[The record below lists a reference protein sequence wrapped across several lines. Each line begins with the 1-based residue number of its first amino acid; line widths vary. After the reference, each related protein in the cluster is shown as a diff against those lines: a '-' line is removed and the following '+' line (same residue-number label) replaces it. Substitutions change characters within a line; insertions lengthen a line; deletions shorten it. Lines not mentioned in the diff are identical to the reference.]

1 MASKRARAPQTVM
14 LQSAHLLVEKRNPGC
29 FYIFYFLY
37 FAASSDPPVA
47 LPLV

>member
-1 MASKRARAPQTVM
+1 MANKRARAPQTVM
-14 LQSAHLLVEKRNPGC
+14 LQSAHLLVEKRKPGC
-29 FYIFYFLY
+29 FCTFYFLY